1 MQKPNY
7 SVIIPRDVFPKP
19 DKKEMSAA
27 YILLDYFKADV
38 KFIPRNNCRTPD
50 LLINRI
56 DGN

>member
-27 YILLDYFKADV
+27 HILLEFFKTDI
-38 KFIPRNNCRTPD
+38 KFIPRNNYKTPD
-50 LLINRI
+50 LLINRVE
-56 DGN
+56 